1 MGPEIWVGLAAVFV
15 AGGAVGAAG
24 TLLSQ
29 WLVRKLG
36 GEHTPPR
43 DTLRDREVSALR
55 ADVAEM
61 SLQLHNLDARLDFQE
76 QLLGGATPLVQA
88 PPRRVAPDAE
98 AETRTEGGQ
107 PADPR

>member
-15 AGGAVGAAG
+15 AGGAIGAAG

-36 GEHTPPR
+36 AEESPPAGA
-43 DTLRDREVSALR
+43 LRDREMSALR
-55 ADVAEM
+55 AEMAEM

-76 QLLGGATPLVQA
+76 QLLSGATPLGQP
-88 PPRRVAPDAE
+88 PPRLMPPDAE
-98 AETRTEGGQ
+98 PEPHVGDDGS
-107 PADPR
+107 

>member
-1 MGPEIWVGLAAVFV
+1 MGPEFWVGLAAVFV

-36 GEHTPPR
+36 GDEESPKGA
-43 DTLRDREVSALR
+43 LRDREVAALR
-55 ADVAEM
+55 AEVAEM

-76 QLLGGATPLVQA
+76 QLLGGATPIGQQPPRLGPPDADPA
-88 PPRRVAPDAE
+88 PPVA
-98 AETRTEGGQ
+98 EG
-107 PADPR
+107 